1 MGVESN
7 DTMIT
12 VYPHMYLDILVGTCC
27 TVITSSEVVC
37 FEGEECNTETSI
49 KATAEA
55 VAYTF
60 SGRLEQFIGFRD
72 AFRKACGP
80 GELNDLSLLIHLYL
94 RLINKYCVLF
104 RIDSFL
110 YTARGLSLE
119 SLQESLRHFLISA
132 AEIEEFA
139 HIRDKVRD
147 MVLERLQ
154 LCMPAQAQ

>member
-1 MGVESN
+1 M
-7 DTMIT
+7 
-12 VYPHMYLDILVGTCC
+12 
-27 TVITSSEVVC
+27 
-37 FEGEECNTETSI
+37 
-49 KATAEA
+49 
-55 VAYTF
+55 
-60 SGRLEQFIGFRD
+60 EQFIGFRD
-72 AFRKACGP
+72 AFRRACGP

-110 YTARGLSLE
+110 YTARGLGIG

-139 HIRDKVRD
+139 HIRDKVQE

-154 LCMPAQAQ
+154 LCLPTQAQ